1 MPTSGVLYVRF
12 SGVKLQQSFIAIIV
26 ISYRLQDDGVQLS
39 GSHLESLMCSYNQ
52 TIADARAILTVS
64 SLTCLLVDAGLWL

>member
-1 MPTSGVLYVRF
+1 M
-12 SGVKLQQSFIAIIV
+12 KLQQSFIAIIV
-26 ISYRLQDDGVQLS
+26 ISYRLEEDCVQLS

-52 TIADARAILTVS
+52 TVAGARAILTVS